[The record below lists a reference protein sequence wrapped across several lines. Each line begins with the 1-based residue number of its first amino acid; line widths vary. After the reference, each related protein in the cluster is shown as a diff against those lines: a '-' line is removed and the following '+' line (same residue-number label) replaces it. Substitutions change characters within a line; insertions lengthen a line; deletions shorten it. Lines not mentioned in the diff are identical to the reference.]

1 MRVLSTAWRYG
12 LAVVSCGLA
21 LAAAIPLEAPSS
33 CLFLAV
39 MVSNMFGGKGPGV
52 LSVLLSSIAFDY
64 FFLPPIHDFWIEP
77 PLYGRFAAFL
87 VPVVLITVVIE
98 AKRRVEEG
106 RRQIDAKYRQV
117 SADALAQAQK
127 SEARLRL
134 IIDTIPVPAWSS
146 RADGATEFVNQR
158 WLDYTGITA
167 EEALGWGWKVVSH
180 PDDLASNAEYWR
192 AVLDAPDVD
201 RELEGRLRR
210 FDGTYRWFLFK
221 VCPLRDESGNVIQ
234 FYGTCIDIEDR
245 KRAADALRASELKF
259 RLIVHSIP
267 GLVATMT
274 PKGDLELV
282 NQPVMDYTGSAFET
296 LKDWW
301 ATALVP
307 EDELPRVAAAWK
319 RSVETGCEYDVEHH
333 MRRADGAYRWFHV
346 RGLPLRDNQGMVVRW
361 YCVLTDIEDRKR
373 TEEALRSRE
382 QQLRSMVDSIPALIS
397 VRTVT
402 GAVEVVNRQVVEYTG
417 LTLDQ
422 LNNWPESIHPDDRAD
437 NVARWRY
444 AIERGNPLDTEVR
457 LRRADGVYRWFH
469 CRALPLRDIEGRIIR
484 WHTLYV
490 DIEDRKRAEEALRS
504 SEHQLRLLLD
514 TIPAL
519 VSTMTQAG
527 DTEMVNQ
534 QLVDYTGQ
542 SPEELKNWQEKVHPE
557 DRARI
562 ADYWRRAVETG
573 NPYEVDERVR
583 RADGVY
589 RWFHTRGLPMRDAEG
604 HIVRWCLLLSDI
616 EDRRQAEQALRA
628 SEHHLRLMTETI
640 PALVWRTTP
649 DGEIDYVNRRVLEYA
664 GKPLEY
670 FGNTGWLQLLHP
682 DDVDSTIR
690 LWRQNT
696 QTGEPHQVT
705 YRLRRADGAYRWFD
719 VRGEPLRD
727 DEGRVV
733 QWYGICIDV
742 EDRRRTEEALR
753 NTQERLSIASQ
764 IATVGELSA
773 SIAHEVNQ
781 PLTAVVSNG
790 NACLRWLSAEPPN
803 LSKAVEAAQRIV
815 RDGKDAGE
823 VVRRIR
829 ALFKRAA
836 HEEVSLD
843 LNEVIGE
850 VLGLLR
856 GETAKRRVMVETD
869 LGKNLSPVTGD
880 RVQLQQLIL
889 NLLLNGIEA
898 MDAVT
903 DHCKRLF
910 IRSIQQRDDTVLVE
924 IRDSGV
930 GLKDP
935 DTVFEAF
942 FTTKEN
948 GMGMGLAICR
958 SIVQAHN
965 GRIWAASGAASGATF
980 CFTLPLQLSPVS

>member
-382 QQLRSMVDSIPALIS
+382 QQLRSDGRQHP
-397 VRTVT
+397 
-402 GAVEVVNRQVVEYTG
+402 GA
-417 LTLDQ
+417 DQ
-422 LNNWPESIHPDDRAD
+422 CPDCDRRGGGGESA
-437 NVARWRY
+437 
-444 AIERGNPLDTEVR
+444 G
-457 LRRADGVYRWFH
+457 
-469 CRALPLRDIEGRIIR
+469 GRI
-484 WHTLYV
+484 H
-490 DIEDRKRAEEALRS
+490 
-504 SEHQLRLLLD
+504 
-514 TIPAL
+514 
-519 VSTMTQAG
+519 G
-527 DTEMVNQ
+527 
-534 QLVDYTGQ
+534 
-542 SPEELKNWQEKVHPE
+542 
-557 DRARI
+557 
-562 ADYWRRAVETG
+562 
-573 NPYEVDERVR
+573 
-583 RADGVY
+583 
-589 RWFHTRGLPMRDAEG
+589 F
-604 HIVRWCLLLSDI
+604 
-616 EDRRQAEQALRA
+616 
-628 SEHHLRLMTETI
+628 
-640 PALVWRTTP
+640 
-649 DGEIDYVNRRVLEYA
+649 
-664 GKPLEY
+664 
-670 FGNTGWLQLLHP
+670 
-682 DDVDSTIR
+682 
-690 LWRQNT
+690 
-696 QTGEPHQVT
+696 
-705 YRLRRADGAYRWFD
+705 
-719 VRGEPLRD
+719 
-727 DEGRVV
+727 
-733 QWYGICIDV
+733 
-742 EDRRRTEEALR
+742 
-753 NTQERLSIASQ
+753 
-764 IATVGELSA
+764 
-773 SIAHEVNQ
+773 
-781 PLTAVVSNG
+781 
-790 NACLRWLSAEPPN
+790 
-803 LSKAVEAAQRIV
+803 
-815 RDGKDAGE
+815 
-823 VVRRIR
+823 
-829 ALFKRAA
+829 
-836 HEEVSLD
+836 
-843 LNEVIGE
+843 
-850 VLGLLR
+850 
-856 GETAKRRVMVETD
+856 D
-869 LGKNLSPVTGD
+869 LGS
-880 RVQLQQLIL
+880 
-889 NLLLNGIEA
+889 
-898 MDAVT
+898 
-903 DHCKRLF
+903 
-910 IRSIQQRDDTVLVE
+910 VE
-924 IRDSGV
+924 
-930 GLKDP
+930 
-935 DTVFEAF
+935 
-942 FTTKEN
+942 
-948 GMGMGLAICR
+948 
-958 SIVQAHN
+958 
-965 GRIWAASGAASGATF
+965 
-980 CFTLPLQLSPVS
+980 

>member
-12 LAVVSCGLA
+12 LAVISCGVA
-21 LAAAIPLEAPSS
+21 LAAAILLEAPSS

-39 MVSNMFGGKGPGV
+39 IVSSLFGGKGPGV
-52 LSVLLSSIAFDY
+52 LSVILSSLAFDY

-87 VPVVLITVVIE
+87 VPVVLITLVIE

-167 EEALGWGWKVVSH
+167 EEAMGWGWKMVSH
-180 PDDLASNAEYWR
+180 PDDLPSNAEYWR
-192 AVLDAPDVD
+192 AVLAAPDVD

-282 NQPVMDYTGSAFET
+282 NQPVQDYTGLAFEE

-301 ATALVP
+301 VTGLVR
-307 EDELPRVAAAWK
+307 EDELPRVSAAWK
-319 RSVETGCEYDVEHH
+319 RSVETGCEYNVEHH

-346 RGLPLRDNQGMVVRW
+346 RALPLRDNQDIMVRW

-382 QQLRSMVDSIPALIS
+382 QQLRLMVDSIPALIS

-402 GAVEVVNRQVVEYTG
+402 GEVEMVNRQCLDYTG
-417 LTLDQ
+417 MTAEQ
-422 LNNWPESIHPDDRAD
+422 LKNWAEVMHPDDRAD
-437 NVARWRY
+437 TVAKWKY
-444 AIERGNPLDTEVR
+444 AIESGVPLNTE
-457 LRRADGVYRWFH
+457 LRAKRADGVYRWFH
-469 CRALPLRDIEGRIIR
+469 ARALPLRDSEGRIIR

-519 VSTMTQAG
+519 VSTMTSAG
-527 DTEMVNQ
+527 NTETVNQ

-542 SPEELKNWQEKVHPE
+542 SPEELKNWPEKVHPE
-557 DRARI
+557 DRARV
-562 ADYWRRAVETG
+562 ADCWRRAVETG
-573 NPYEVDERVR
+573 NPYEADERVR

-649 DGEIDYVNRRVLEYA
+649 DGEIDYVNRRVLEYT

-690 LWRQNT
+690 IWRQNT

-733 QWYGICIDV
+733 EWYGICIDV
-742 EDRRRTEEALR
+742 EDRRRTEEVLR
-753 NTQERLSIASQ
+753 NTQERLSTASQ

-856 GETAKRRVMVETD
+856 GESTKRRVVVETD
-869 LGKNLSPVTGD
+869 LV
-880 RVQLQQLIL
+880 
-889 NLLLNGIEA
+889 
-898 MDAVT
+898 
-903 DHCKRLF
+903 
-910 IRSIQQRDDTVLVE
+910 
-924 IRDSGV
+924 
-930 GLKDP
+930 
-935 DTVFEAF
+935 
-942 FTTKEN
+942 
-948 GMGMGLAICR
+948 
-958 SIVQAHN
+958 
-965 GRIWAASGAASGATF
+965 
-980 CFTLPLQLSPVS
+980 